1 MDKDIENKI
10 VEELKKFFGDKLAS
24 IVLFGSQARG
34 TANEHSDID
43 LVVIAKGIP
52 SDWRKQDEVIREVR
66 WSEGLSDLPISII
79 LKSPY
84 SVKSI
89 LNTIQ
94 PLLFGILKSY
104 KILYDLED
112 FFEKQAKIYRKNMK
126 DWKVIEI
133 GDQVWEV
140 GIIAENARRRI
151 NRTANI

>member
-10 VEELKKFFGDKLAS
+10 VEGIKKHFGDKLVS

-34 TANEHSDID
+34 TANEYSDID
-43 LVVIAKGIP
+43 LLVIAKKIP

-84 SVKSI
+84 SVESI

-112 FFEKQAKIYRKNMK
+112 FFEKQARIYRKNMQ
-126 DWKVIEI
+126 DWKVVEI